1 MTNFIYRLI
10 ARLITAL
17 NTLMMLL
24 QAILKSYFSV
34 HTVSQTTVQERSWI
48 HSIYKAPLLANQV
61 KISKGKPSA
70 IA

>member
-1 MTNFIYRLI
+1 MTNFIYHLI

-24 QAILKSYFSV
+24 QAMLKSYSSV
-34 HTVSQTTVQERSWI
+34 HTDHCPRTVLNTP
-48 HSIYKAPLLANQV
+48 IYKARLLANLV